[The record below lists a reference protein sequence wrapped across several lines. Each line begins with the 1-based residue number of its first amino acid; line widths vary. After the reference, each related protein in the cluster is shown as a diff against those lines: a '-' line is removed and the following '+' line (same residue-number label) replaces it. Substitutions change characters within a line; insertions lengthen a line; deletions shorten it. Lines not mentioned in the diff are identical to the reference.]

1 MPTGKVKFYN
11 SEKGFGFLSSDEGA
25 DVFLHASALPEGV
38 TELKGGTRVE
48 YGIVEGKRGTQ
59 ALSVKI
65 LDPLPSVAARA
76 RTQPEDLTVILEDTI
91 KLLDGV
97 SNSLRRGRHPDK
109 ASAGKVAALL
119 RAVAD
124 DIEA

>member
-1 MPTGKVKFYN
+1 VPTGKVKFYDA
-11 SEKGFGFLSSDEGA
+11 EKGFGFLSSDEGA

-38 TELKGGTRVE
+38 TSLKGGTRVE

-59 ALSVKI
+59 ALSVKV

-76 RTQPEDLTVILEDTI
+76 RKTPEDLTVILEDTI
-91 KLLDGV
+91 KLLDGI

-109 ASAGKVAALL
+109 ASAQKVAALL

-124 DIEA
+124 DLEA

>member
-76 RTQPEDLTVILEDTI
+76 RKQPEDLTVILEDTI

-109 ASAGKVAALL
+109 ASAHKVAALL